1 MAVTQFQAR
10 ILKMLATNRIKEG
23 ETYVAGGLA
32 LNHQLHRPRVSHDI
46 DVFSDT
52 DEALYCSARADRE
65 TLKSAGLAVAVKR
78 ELPFMIEV
86 TVSDGNETTDIQW
99 AKDSAY
105 RFFPLVEDDV
115 LGVTLHP
122 FDLATNKLLAL
133 ACRNV
138 PRDWIDMVSCSE
150 VLQPLGLLAWAA
162 NGKDNGLTPRFI
174 LEMAAKVHYSQSELD
189 LAILS
194 SEDIDVVA
202 LSEKWRGMLDDARG
216 MITLLPPDKIG
227 TAVLNGDG
235 TLFNGTNDAL
245 AAALREDA
253 IVFHPGRI
261 CGAWPQIVR

>member
-1 MAVTQFQAR
+1 M
-10 ILKMLATNRIKEG
+10 
-23 ETYVAGGLA
+23 
-32 LNHQLHRPRVSHDI
+32 
-46 DVFSDT
+46 
-52 DEALYCSARADRE
+52 
-65 TLKSAGLAVAVKR
+65 
-78 ELPFMIEV
+78 
-86 TVSDGNETTDIQW
+86 
-99 AKDSAY
+99 
-105 RFFPLVEDDV
+105 

-138 PRDWIDMVSCSE
+138 PRDWIDMVSCTE